1 MPRRPPLL
9 AAPAA
14 ALLLLLASPASGVS
28 AAGVTRPT
36 RVTADDDNPN
46 RLYSTPDVAVD
57 PGNPLHIV
65 TSFMD
70 ARTRRCAIMVSTNG
84 GASWTRPQ
92 ATPQPDSYPFCMHE
106 EFDSRSNP
114 IAFGRDGILYEAF
127 NGWDTSDGGW
137 SKGNVSVFLGR
148 SKDLGQTWQTTVVRD
163 ARGKQGD
170 ALESNGPLAWL
181 AIDTHTGSTDSV
193 YVGWSKA
200 SPGHRLDNI
209 NRTPYEPFIAES
221 TDGGKTFSEPYNL
234 ANNAFADP
242 SLRSEALAQTTTTV
256 ASTPATPPPP
266 DSKAANPDQAG
277 NFGGWGPSIAIDAK
291 GTVYAEWTLTTSN
304 IASPPAAHYVSR
316 STDKGRTWT
325 NVRVSPLSYAVYQF
339 VTGGIGWTPGGG
351 PDGTLHVVYDV
362 NPKPAVKSYGEVYY
376 VQSRDAGKTW
386 SDPKTISGQ
395 DASDQLMGQFY
406 GNINVAPN
414 GRLDVA
420 WWDARNDPG
429 NQGFDVYYSASSDNG
444 ATWSRGTRV
453 TAQTIS
459 RKTGI
464 WGFNYDM
471 TSPPAIASTN
481 AFAMFAWDDT
491 SLTDPTA
498 TDSTNVGGGLQD
510 VFTAAVQY
518 KAVGGAGTSNAA
530 RAALAAIAGLLGVGV
545 ILLVMSFIG
554 RASGGWVQPDRES
567 LRGAQPAHR

>member
-1 MPRRPPLL
+1 MSRRPQLF

-14 ALLLLLASPASGVS
+14 ALLLLLAPPVSGAS
-28 AAGVTRPT
+28 APGVTRPT

-57 PGNPLHIV
+57 PHNPLNV
-65 TSFMD
+65 VASFMD
-70 ARTRRCAIMVSTNG
+70 ARTRRCGIMVSRNG
-84 GASWTRPQ
+84 GAAWTRPQ
-92 ATPQPDSYPFCMHE
+92 PSPQPDSYPFCMHE

-114 IAFGRDGILYEAF
+114 IAFGSDGTLYEAF

-148 SKDLGQTWQTTVVRD
+148 SKDLGQTWETTVVRD
-163 ARGKQGD
+163 ARGKVGD

-234 ANNAFADP
+234 ANNAFDDP

-256 ASTPATPPPP
+256 GSTPPAAPPAG
-266 DSKAANPDQAG
+266 SKAANPDQAG

-291 GTVYAEWTLTTSN
+291 GTVYAEWTLTSSN

-316 STDKGRTWT
+316 STDRGRTWT
-325 NVRVSPLSYAVYQF
+325 NVRVTPLSYAVYQF
-339 VTGGIGWTPGGG
+339 VTGGIAWTPEGGS
-351 PDGTLHVVYDV
+351 DGTLHVVYDV
-362 NPKPAVKSYGEVYY
+362 NPKPKVKSYGEVYY
-376 VQSRDAGKTW
+376 VQSRDGGKTW

-429 NQGFDVYYSASSDNG
+429 DQGFDVYTSSSSDNG
-444 ATWSRGTRV
+444 ASWSKGMRV
-453 TAQTIS
+453 TAKTVS

-481 AFAMFAWDDT
+481 DFTMLAWDDT

-498 TDSTNVGGGLQD
+498 IDSTNVGGGLQD

-518 KAVGGAGTSNAA
+518 KAVRSAGVSNGA

-545 ILLVMSFIG
+545 ILLVMSFLG
-554 RASGGWVQPDRES
+554 RGTGDETQVR
-567 LRGAQPAHR
+567 RGSARTAKPAGR